1 MKRNRISVLMISLLL
16 LCGCSKEQAAEERF
30 LAFRESVQDCY
41 LVLDAE
47 ITADY
52 GETVESYTIASR
64 ETTEGTDLEVLAP
77 EEVEGIRASTDGEAY
92 TLSYDGAIL
101 GVGPLTASGVT
112 PLSALPVLA
121 DALCNAHVERCW
133 EEVYNGRETLAVSL
147 CIDETTTATL
157 WLAADDLTP
166 CFAELAENGKTVLF
180 YTVTNWSTNG

>member
-16 LCGCSKEQAAEERF
+16 LCGCAKEQAAEEQF
-30 LAFRESVQDCY
+30 LAFRESIQDCY

-52 GETVESYTIASR
+52 GETVEYYTIASR

-77 EEVEGIRASTDGEAY
+77 VELEGIRASTDGEDY
-92 TLSYDGAIL
+92 TLSYEGAIL
-101 GVGPLTASGVT
+101 GVSPLTASGVT
-112 PLSALPVLA
+112 PISALPVLA
-121 DALCNAHVERCW
+121 DALCSAHVERCW

-147 CIDETTTATL
+147 CIDERTTVTL
-157 WLAADDLTP
+157 WLAVENFAP
-166 CFAELAENGKTVLF
+166 CFAELAEDGQTVLF